1 MRNGMVYVL
10 VCAIVFLLGAN
21 YLLGTDSDT
30 NPVYYNQDK
39 VFQDLPQGKILSPVK
54 NYSLPRNQ
62 VLLEMGTA
70 TW

>member
-1 MRNGMVYVL
+1 MRNVIICIL
-10 VCAIVFLLGAN
+10 ACAVIFIFGSNL
-21 YLLGTDSDT
+21 LLGTDSDT
-30 NPVYYNQDK
+30 SPTYYNQDK
-39 VFQDLPQGKILSPVK
+39 AFLDLPQGRILTPGK